1 MELQILE
8 LKKLPK
14 NIQTGEDIIN
24 WMRFFNGKNRKE
36 FENMSKT
43 NIYLG
48 EAYEALQKLGI
59 QLAHKVFKLHG
70 QGKSNAEIAAECNI
84 TTEYVKEI
92 LG

>member
-1 MELQILE
+1 
-8 LKKLPK
+8 
-14 NIQTGEDIIN
+14 
-24 WMRFFNGKNRKE
+24 
-36 FENMSKT
+36 MSKT

-48 EAYEALQKLGI
+48 EAYEALQKLSAGDKKRIEYEARDKALKDYNTQINSAERRGQKLGI
-59 QLAHKVFKLHG
+59 QLARKVFKLHG

>member
-24 WMRFFNGKNRKE
+24 WMRFFSGKSRKE

-48 EAYEALQKLGI
+48 EAYEALQKL
-59 QLAHKVFKLHG
+59 
-70 QGKSNAEIAAECNI
+70 SAEIAAECNI